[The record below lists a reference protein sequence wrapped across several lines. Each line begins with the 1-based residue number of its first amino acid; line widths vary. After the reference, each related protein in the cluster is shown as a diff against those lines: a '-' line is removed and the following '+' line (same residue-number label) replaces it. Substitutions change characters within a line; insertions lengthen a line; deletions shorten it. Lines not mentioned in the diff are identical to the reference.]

1 MRKGLYVL
9 AVLLVLLL
17 LGVGSCRK
25 AGTWL
30 VRNDGVVQ
38 ADAMIVLMGSM
49 TERAVHAADLYRE
62 NVAGKIWVVEAA
74 MDNDRL
80 LERRGI
86 RALSSSQRARFNL
99 IALEIPEDSILILPG
114 EATSTKMEAQITR
127 DYLLKHAGNDTLVL
141 VTSSYH
147 TQRSYMLFHAALK
160 SMDEPI
166 VLYCSPSSYS
176 KFDAEKWWTHKQ
188 DIEHVMMEYL
198 KLANFYLFER
208 RELRKTGR

>member
-1 MRKGLYVL
+1 MG
-9 AVLLVLLL
+9 VLLVILL

-30 VRNDGVVQ
+30 VRNDGPVQ
-38 ADAMIVLMGSM
+38 ADAMLVLMGSM

-62 NVAGKIWVVEAA
+62 KAAGKILVVEAA
-74 MDNDRL
+74 MEDERI
-80 LERRGI
+80 LERRGVRI
-86 RALSSSQRARFNL
+86 MSSSMRARYNL

-127 DYLLKHAGNDTLVL
+127 DYLLSHTGIDTLIL

-147 TQRSYMLFHAALK
+147 TQRTYKLFKAALK
-160 SMDEPI
+160 SVDEPV

-176 KFDAEKWWTHKQ
+176 KFDAKKWWTHRQ
-188 DIEHVMMEYL
+188 DIEHVLMEYL

-208 RELRKTGR
+208 RELRQSGR

>member
-1 MRKGLYVL
+1 M
-9 AVLLVLLL
+9 VLLL

-30 VRNDGVVQ
+30 VRNDNPVH

-49 TERAVHAADLYRE
+49 TERAVHAADLYHE
-62 NVAGKIWVVEAA
+62 KVTGKILVVEAA
-74 MDNDRL
+74 MEDERI
-80 LERRGI
+80 LERRGVRI
-86 RALSSSQRARFNL
+86 MSSSMRARYHL

-127 DYLLKHAGNDTLVL
+127 DYLLSHTGIDTLIL

-147 TQRSYMLFHAALK
+147 TQRAYKLFNFALK
-160 SMDEPI
+160 SVDEPI

-176 KFDAEKWWTHKQ
+176 RFHAEKWWTYRQ
-188 DIEHVMMEYL
+188 DIEHVLMEYL

-208 RELRKTGR
+208 RELRRADR

>member
-1 MRKGLYVL
+1 MG
-9 AVLLVLLL
+9 VLLVILL

-30 VRNDGVVQ
+30 VRNDEPVQ

-62 NVAGKIWVVEAA
+62 NVAEKILVVEAA
-74 MDNDRL
+74 MDNDRIL
-80 LERRGI
+80 HRRGI
-86 RALSSSQRARFNL
+86 QSLTSSQRARVYL

-114 EATSTKMEAQITR
+114 EAGSTKMEAQITR
-127 DYLLKHAGNDTLVL
+127 DYMLSHTDVDTLVL

-147 TQRSYMLFHAALK
+147 TQRAYKLFHAALK
-160 SMDEPI
+160 SMDKPV

-176 KFDAEKWWTHKQ
+176 RFHADRWWRHRQ
-188 DIEHVMMEYL
+188 DIEHVLMEYL

-208 RELRKTGR
+208 REMRKEDR